1 MSQRKPYNHQAR
13 LANYYRSMLRSNH
26 VAVID
31 IEHLELQTIIN
42 WKNGTLV
49 TSNSRMALVDA
60 ITERPYRWT
69 IYLAGL
75 HRPDNADPYM
85 KSEELSLGGI
95 YLAESLVDVIEPRAK
110 ALQAVCNPDHF
121 IGMAWIAMPYEASLT
136 EAQAERVF
144 DAFGAW
150 RKQPEAA

>member
-26 VAVID
+26 VAVLD
-31 IEHLELQTIIN
+31 VEHLELQTIIN
-42 WKNGTLV
+42 WKNATLV
-49 TSNSRMALVDA
+49 TSNSRVALVDA

-75 HRPDNADPYM
+75 HRPDSAEPYM
-85 KSEELSLGGI
+85 KSEELALDGI
-95 YLAESLVDVIEPRAK
+95 YRAESLIDVIEPRSIELK
-110 ALQAVCNPDHF
+110 ARCNPNHL
-121 IGMAWIAMPYEASLT
+121 IGMAWIAMPYQSTLTTAEAS
-136 EAQAERVF
+136 RIF

-150 RKQPEAA
+150 RAKEAA

>member
-26 VAVID
+26 VAVLD
-31 IEHLELQTIIN
+31 VEHLELQTIIN

-49 TSNSRMALVDA
+49 TSNSRVALVDA

-75 HRPDNADPYM
+75 HRPANGEPYM
-85 KSEELSLGGI
+85 KSEELALEGI
-95 YLAESLVDVIEPRAK
+95 YRAESLIDVIEPRSIELK
-110 ALQAVCNPDHF
+110 ARCNPNHLL
-121 IGMAWIAMPYEASLT
+121 GMAWIAIPYQATLTTAEASRIF
-136 EAQAERVF
+136 E
-144 DAFGAW
+144 AFGAW
-150 RKQPEAA
+150 RTKEAA

>member
-26 VAVID
+26 VAVLD
-31 IEHLELQTIIN
+31 VEHLELQTIIN

-49 TSNSRMALVDA
+49 TSNSRIALVDA

-75 HRPDNADPYM
+75 HRPDNAEPYM
-85 KSEELSLGGI
+85 KSEELALDGI
-95 YLAESLVDVIEPRAK
+95 YRAESLIDVIEPRSIELK
-110 ALQAVCNPDHF
+110 ARCNPNHL
-121 IGMAWIAMPYEASLT
+121 IGMAWIAMPYQATLTTAEASRIF
-136 EAQAERVF
+136 E
-144 DAFGAW
+144 AFGAW
-150 RKQPEAA
+150 HKNPEAA

>member
-26 VAVID
+26 VAVLD

-49 TSNSRMALVDA
+49 TSNSRLALVDA

-110 ALQAVCNPDHF
+110 ALHCLLYTSPSPRDR
-121 IGMAWIAMPYEASLT
+121 G
-136 EAQAERVF
+136 
-144 DAFGAW
+144 
-150 RKQPEAA
+150 

>member
-26 VAVID
+26 VAVLD
-31 IEHLELQTIIN
+31 VEHLELQTIIN

-49 TSNSRMALVDA
+49 TSNSRVALVDA

-75 HRPDNADPYM
+75 HRPDNAAPYM
-85 KSEELSLGGI
+85 KSEELALDGI
-95 YLAESLVDVIEPRAK
+95 YRAESLIDVIEPRSIELK
-110 ALQAVCNPDHF
+110 ARCNPNHL
-121 IGMAWIAMPYEASLT
+121 IGMAWIAMPYQATLT
-136 EAQAERVF
+136 TAQAERVF

-150 RKQPEAA
+150 RKQSEAA

>member
-1 MSQRKPYNHQAR
+1 MSQRKRYNHQAR

-26 VAVID
+26 VAVLD
-31 IEHLELQTIIN
+31 VEHLELQTIIN

-49 TSNSRMALVDA
+49 TSNSRAALVDA

-75 HRPDNADPYM
+75 HRPDNAEPYM
-85 KSEELSLGGI
+85 KSEELTLEGI
-95 YLAESLVDVIEPRAK
+95 YRAESLIDVIEPRSIELK
-110 ALQAVCNPDHF
+110 ARCNPNHF
-121 IGMAWIAMPYEASLT
+121 IGLAWIAIPAEVTLT

-150 RKQPEAA
+150 RTKEAA

>member
-1 MSQRKPYNHQAR
+1 MSQRKPYNHKAR

-26 VAVID
+26 VAVLD

-42 WKNGTLV
+42 WKNDTLV
-49 TSNSRMALVDA
+49 TSNSRLALVDA
-60 ITERPYRWT
+60 ITDIPHRWT

-85 KSEELSLGGI
+85 KSEELALDGI
-95 YLAESLVDVIEPRAK
+95 YRAESLIDVIEPRSIELK
-110 ALQAVCNPDHF
+110 ARCNPNHL
-121 IGMAWIAMPYEASLT
+121 IGMAWIAMPYQATLT
-136 EAQAERVF
+136 TAQAERVF

>member
-26 VAVID
+26 VAVLD

-49 TSNSRMALVDA
+49 TSNSRLALVDA

-144 DAFGAW
+144 DAIGAW
-150 RKQPEAA
+150 SHAAAA